1 MLGTWAECLPDWMG
15 RNGYIVGLTGGIGSG
30 KSTVAALFAKLGV
43 ARVDTDAI
51 AHALTASNGRA
62 MATIRARLGA
72 QFVGSDG
79 ALDRAVTR
87 NRVFVDAKVKSELE
101 AILHPLIQEE
111 VDFAL
116 SEDSVS
122 QAPYTLLEVPLLFE
136 AATYRHRTQKT
147 LLIDCP
153 VASQIER
160 IHSRSGLGADIAKR
174 IIDAQIP
181 RAVRLQLA
189 DDVIWNGN
197 ATELLGPQ
205 VEMLNTKYTQNAGK
219 RR

>member
-1 MLGTWAECLPDWMG
+1 MG

-43 ARVDTDAI
+43 ACVDTDAI
-51 AHALTASNGRA
+51 AHALTAADGRA

-72 QFVGSDG
+72 QFIASDG
-79 ALDRAVTR
+79 ALDRVVTR
-87 NRVFVDAKVKSELE
+87 NRVFADAKVKGELE
-101 AILHPLIQEE
+101 AILHPLIQDE
-111 VDFAL
+111 VDIAL
-116 SEDSVS
+116 NEASVRG
-122 QAPYTLLEVPLLFE
+122 ATYTLLAVPLLFE
-136 AATYRHRTQKT
+136 ASTYRHRTQKT
-147 LLIDCP
+147 LLIDCR

-160 IHSRSGLGADIAKR
+160 TQSRPGLDADIVKR

-189 DDVIWNGN
+189 DDVVWNGN
-197 ATELLGPQ
+197 AAESLGPQ
-205 VEMLNTKYTQNAGK
+205 VGMLNIKYVQNAGK

>member
-1 MLGTWAECLPDWMG
+1 MG
-15 RNGYIVGLTGGIGSG
+15 RKGYIVGLTGGIGSG

-51 AHALTASNGRA
+51 AHALTASGGRA
-62 MATIRARLGA
+62 MGIIRTRLGT
-72 QFVGSDG
+72 QFIATDG
-79 ALDRAVTR
+79 ALDRVVTR
-87 NRVFVDAKVKSELE
+87 NRVFADTKVKAELE

-111 VDFAL
+111 VDIAL
-116 SEDSVS
+116 GDDRLR
-122 QAPYTLLEVPLLFE
+122 QATYTLLEVPLLFE
-136 AATYRHRTQKT
+136 ASAYRHRTHKT

-153 VASQIER
+153 VASQTER
-160 IHSRSGLGADIAKR
+160 TQSRTGLNGDIAKR

-189 DDVIWNGN
+189 DDVIWNGD
-197 ATELLGPQ
+197 AIESLGHQ
-205 VEMLNTKYTQNAGK
+205 VEMLNAKYIQNAGK